1 MIIDDL
7 HLGIPVP
14 KEWELD
20 NTTNIRI
27 GPLFKNKSSL
37 HLTVNSKAQMT
48 KVYDVIGTVYG
59 HEDPDSWILVGN
71 HRDAI
76 TFGAGDAGSG
86 TAGMMELS
94 RGVSE
99 LLKKG

>member
-1 MIIDDL
+1 MPL
-7 HLGIPVP
+7 PQKWG
-14 KEWELD
+14 LD
-20 NTTNIRI
+20 NTTNYRI
-27 GPLFKNKSSL
+27 GPSLKNNSTL

-59 HEDPDSWILVGN
+59 SVDPDSWILLGN

-76 TFGAGDAGSG
+76 SFGAADAGSG

-94 RGVSE
+94 RGVGE
-99 LLKKG
+99 LLNKG